1 MSRLQQDE
9 GGYSLDGQRLKAGDV
24 ILVSTGGNYHGITLP
39 DPLPVRVV
47 FDTTG
52 LLHFEARGV
61 ASSAAREIE
70 FPFDPEEDVFSW
82 RSGGRA

>member
-1 MSRLQQDE
+1 MSRLQRDAK
-9 GGYSLDGQRLKAGDV
+9 GYSLEGRRLEAGDV
-24 ILVSTGGNYHGITLP
+24 ILVRTGGNYHGITLP

-52 LLHFEARGV
+52 LLRFMARGV

-70 FPFDPEEDVFSW
+70 FPFNPEEDVFSW
-82 RSGGRA
+82 RSGERA